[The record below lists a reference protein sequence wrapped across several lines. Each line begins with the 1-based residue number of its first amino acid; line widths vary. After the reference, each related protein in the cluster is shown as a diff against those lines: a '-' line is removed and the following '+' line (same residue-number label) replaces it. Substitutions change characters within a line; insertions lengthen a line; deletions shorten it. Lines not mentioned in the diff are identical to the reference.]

1 MVLLHSPASL
11 ALNLPRALLPEL
23 QRITNVAG
31 RAAPGAGRA
40 APGARRKD
48 IVKKQLTQTLI
59 V

>member
-23 QRITNVAG
+23 QRITNA
-31 RAAPGAGRA
+31 AGRA